1 MPFFGTGRNP
11 AKLGKVKQ
19 MYQGFSSRKKKTV
32 ASILH
37 MFKCK
42 RWGDSILEY
51 VLLEYWT
58 EGKKGAEKSPITW
71 EM

>member
-19 MYQGFSSRKKKTV
+19 MYHGWVTQKKTV

-58 EGKKGAEKSPITW
+58 DEKKGAEKSPITW